1 MKLSFRK
8 KVGLGGLLLLMAS
21 TQLAVS
27 IRRDDW
33 SELLQPSGWLWSII
47 PAAFMGG
54 WGWITLYFSRA
65 ADTRGVHNG
74 LIGLA
79 IAYFATMSYF
89 TFDIILNGNSTSGIA
104 FFLLPVVSTVAMLPL
119 IGLIRILGSKVDGAP
134 ID

>member
-104 FFLLPVVSTVAMLPL
+104 FFTSTSSFHSGHATLDWPHSYSWVQ
-119 IGLIRILGSKVDGAP
+119 GRWGSN
-134 ID
+134 